1 TIMSKDQYKL
11 FVPQNAWTLLHFHW
25 LSLAV
30 VCMESGNPNWQL
42 DAPEFALP
50 KLGQLGHGFAN
61 IDTSWS
67 AKTMRAMGLLLL
79 LALVP
84 AALGWVNDEALRQ
97 STGRRVGVA
106 PRRLTV
112 DLDLP
117 AQQRWSFLASDP
129 AFQNYKEEVNAYLEK
144 YVPSALLPL
153 VDSIT
158 KSLTGAFYSDYA
170 AEMRSIAGALKLSLG
185 EVVLVNLIYQLED
198 LGTSCSQVNTT
209 GPCGPGLCTGLVADG
224 SSGVW
229 QGRNLDWNLDAR
241 LLPYVVEVDYK
252 SRNLTVFSAVQVV
265 GMIGVLHGVSL
276 GNFSVQLN
284 ARDQGGSALLNLL
297 EELLLGGK
305 SPTHVLRRA
314 LEQSRGFTA
323 AEQFL
328 LSERLANPAYF
339 ILAGAGDGEG
349 AILTR
354 GRTFGNSWRLH
365 EKNAKDVHQ
374 INQQPDWLR
383 LQTNYDSW
391 TAVPDYDNR
400 RAPGVNNTEKFC
412 KDEVSEDTVWSVMT
426 TWPTKNHHTDITS
439 VMHGGDCAAD
449 HSGDGPSGAGGVT
462 GAQTGGK
469 FGLTCKEGSGV
480 NQPCDPETWFAALQ
494 TTRARSEHQ
503 NFRPS
508 DAQGS
513 DRFSY
518 TVMGSMLELYCN
530 AVVDLLAKGSSRN
543 PGKPK
548 VRDGEDE
555 ERQEKESNTAAELSA
570 LMERRFGHV
579 ELADSISGNDQ
590 RTVAATAGAMNSE
603 SSRSHLVLIIKI
615 ISVNKRE
622 TKEVLKG
629 KMLMCDLA
637 GSERLKK
644 SEVTEHQQKE
654 AIEINKS
661 LTALGDVIEALT
673 KGGKG
678 VVPYR
683 NHKLTQ
689 LMQDSL
695 GGSAKTLMFVNCS
708 PASSNLDETF
718 MPSRSLKYAQRAK
731 KITNTATKKP
741 VPRKP
746 RVSIVVFRAVTV
758 SNTCPMGPKFMH
770 APPADQT
777 AKAKVSFTV
786 GAVGDSHSAET
797 ALKGQDLSTT
807 RLRHGAMP
815 FRILGHI
822 TLRGGWT
829 LDRAQSLF
837 MVVQEWKSAEA
848 LEEHVRSAAA
858 QRFDRDLKDGDMLA
872 CAPNLSLFGKELS
885 APVSPDL
892 STPMGDRRVVQE
904 LRAIA
909 AEARASGQEEEE
921 AYSPPAP
928 AAQAAQAA
936 QATSGSMTASKGYR
950 KAAAKEKSSGRGN
963 SRAWK

>member
-1 TIMSKDQYKL
+1 
-11 FVPQNAWTLLHFHW
+11 
-25 LSLAV
+25 
-30 VCMESGNPNWQL
+30 
-42 DAPEFALP
+42 
-50 KLGQLGHGFAN
+50 
-61 IDTSWS
+61 
-67 AKTMRAMGLLLL
+67 
-79 LALVP
+79 
-84 AALGWVNDEALRQ
+84 
-97 STGRRVGVA
+97 VGVA

-439 VMHGGDCAAD
+439 VMC
-449 HSGDGPSGAGGVT
+449 PRT
-462 GAQTGGK
+462 G
-469 FGLTCKEGSGV
+469 
-480 NQPCDPETWFAALQ
+480 
-494 TTRARSEHQ
+494 R
-503 NFRPS
+503 
-508 DAQGS
+508 
-513 DRFSY
+513 
-518 TVMGSMLELYCN
+518 M
-530 AVVDLLAKGSSRN
+530 
-543 PGKPK
+543 
-548 VRDGEDE
+548 
-555 ERQEKESNTAAELSA
+555 
-570 LMERRFGHV
+570 
-579 ELADSISGNDQ
+579 
-590 RTVAATAGAMNSE
+590 
-603 SSRSHLVLIIKI
+603 
-615 ISVNKRE
+615 
-622 TKEVLKG
+622 
-629 KMLMCDLA
+629 
-637 GSERLKK
+637 
-644 SEVTEHQQKE
+644 
-654 AIEINKS
+654 
-661 LTALGDVIEALT
+661 
-673 KGGKG
+673 
-678 VVPYR
+678 
-683 NHKLTQ
+683 
-689 LMQDSL
+689 
-695 GGSAKTLMFVNCS
+695 KTMVW
-708 PASSNLDETF
+708 T
-718 MPSRSLKYAQRAK
+718 
-731 KITNTATKKP
+731 
-741 VPRKP
+741 
-746 RVSIVVFRAVTV
+746 
-758 SNTCPMGPKFMH
+758 
-770 APPADQT
+770 APPE
-777 AKAKVSFTV
+777 
-786 GAVGDSHSAET
+786 H
-797 ALKGQDLSTT
+797 L
-807 RLRHGAMP
+807 
-815 FRILGHI
+815 
-822 TLRGGWT
+822 
-829 LDRAQSLF
+829 
-837 MVVQEWKSAEA
+837 MV
-848 LEEHVRSAAA
+848 
-858 QRFDRDLKDGDMLA
+858 
-872 CAPNLSLFGKELS
+872 
-885 APVSPDL
+885 
-892 STPMGDRRVVQE
+892 
-904 LRAIA
+904 
-909 AEARASGQEEEE
+909 
-921 AYSPPAP
+921 
-928 AAQAAQAA
+928 
-936 QATSGSMTASKGYR
+936 
-950 KAAAKEKSSGRGN
+950 
-963 SRAWK
+963 